1 MASSCRIFREELL
14 ARPVS
19 LLLGALGG
27 SRDPARATSLWTATL
42 GRGSRWQ
49 PNPTDS
55 PISFGTLLFTRT
67 LLSGRRTA

>member
-42 GRGSRWQ
+42 GRGSRLRDEPDEELPAQQW
-49 PNPTDS
+49 
-55 PISFGTLLFTRT
+55 
-67 LLSGRRTA
+67 RRLDRRAYP